1 MSDSRI
7 YTPQT
12 IMNAKALELAEE
24 KRDQIE
30 AQFNPGP
37 FPIDAMSPT
46 QRRIVESVANVYEL
60 PIELAAMPALAVIGA
75 ALGKAW
81 KLTGAVNGRE
91 NFGNLYIIPGA
102 PKSTGKGAA
111 AQLAQPIVDAS
122 SKLIE
127 DWKANEKPDLET
139 KKLVLEAR
147 LKILIPCL
155 AQRKDNGRL
164 LPPSESQALETE
176 LRNAN
181 AEIERI
187 KPFLTAAPSYHVGNA
202 TSEAL
207 ATKFVRN
214 GETLFALAYEGG
226 DVLRVL
232 LGKYSKGES
241 ADLDLW
247 LSGYSVEP
255 YQSDRVLRGNVNI
268 IPCLTALIFCQPSLL
283 RELYSNEEAF
293 ERGLTAR
300 LLPFIC
306 ESSLQEDDGAERSV
320 SVHHR
325 QAWNDLISE
334 LLNQRRKVLASG
346 APAIV
351 RCHPEAR
358 ELFRDFHNESIKL
371 RNGPCRDVEGELG
384 RWRES
389 GCRIGLGL
397 CVADNPGASE
407 MTKEQAERAVILAR
421 WAHRSALQVMHSGR
435 MERRL
440 GRANKL
446 HDLVTRYDGQV
457 TLRALEKSHGF
468 PQDEVERLVLSF
480 PALLRLETKQNPRG
494 GPQSR
499 ILTTA
504 QR

>member
-1 MSDSRI
+1 
-7 YTPQT
+7 
-12 IMNAKALELAEE
+12 MNAKSLELAEE

-37 FPIDAMSPT
+37 FPIDAMNET
-46 QRRIVESVANVYEL
+46 QKRIVESVANVYQL

-111 AQLAQPIVDAS
+111 AQLAEPIVSAS
-122 SKLIE
+122 GKLID
-127 DWKANEKPDLET
+127 DWRANEKPDLET
-139 KKLVLEAR
+139 KKHVLEAR
-147 LKILIPCL
+147 LKIITLRL
-155 AQRKDNGRL
+155 AQRKDGKRP
-164 LPPSESQALETE
+164 LPQRELEELQAE
-176 LRNAN
+176 LRDAN

-214 GETLFALAYEGG
+214 TDTLFAFAYEGG
-226 DVLRVL
+226 EVLRVL

-268 IPCLTALIFCQPSLL
+268 IPCLTVLIFCQPSLL

-306 ESSLQEDDGAERSV
+306 ESSLQEDDGVERSV

-325 QAWNDLISE
+325 QAWQDLISA
-334 LLNQRRKVLASG
+334 LLNQRQKLLASD
-346 APAIV
+346 APAMV
-351 RCHPEAR
+351 RCHPDAR
-358 ELFRDFHNESIKL
+358 EVFREFHNESIKL
-371 RNGPCRDVEGELG
+371 HNGPCRDVEGELG

-389 GCRIGLGL
+389 SCRIGLGL
-397 CVADNPGASE
+397 SVADNPGASE
-407 MTKEQAERAVILAR
+407 MTKAQAERAVILAR
-421 WAHRSALQVMHSGR
+421 WAHYSALQVMHSGR

-440 GRANKL
+440 SRATKL
-446 HDLVTRYDGQV
+446 QDLVARYSDQV
-457 TLRALEKSHGF
+457 TLRVLEKSHGF
-468 PQDEVERLVLSF
+468 DQDEVERLVLNF
-480 PALLRLETKQNPRG
+480 PALLRLETKQNPKG
-494 GPQSR
+494 GPMSR
-499 ILTTA
+499 ILTRA
-504 QR
+504 